1 MDDLEQTRDSH
12 FSAAAV
18 LLPHSSNSENI
29 GAPESLAVALQS
41 QASSDASGVLSAE
54 NSSQKAPKL
63 SEALDYRFYL
73 SAFYNFKRH
82 LSKRELRPY
91 NYAVFSAAA
100 DIKSPNYLKLII
112 EGKRNLSPEMAAKFS
127 KALGHGKDQAEE
139 FRLLV
144 EYNQASD
151 PAERNLQL
159 KALTELRVK
168 NQIQNGEI
176 DPKAFTRVPNWVT
189 WVLYAILD
197 QQGVSFKI
205 DDLRKTLRG
214 KATNDEIETAVKALV
229 HSGEVV
235 IDDVTGQ
242 LTKVHSSNENLEDIP
257 VSLIRKIQSQL
268 MFLGLES
275 LFHDGPNEREFGTL
289 TLSLTKNEFEELKFK
304 LRQLRK
310 QTYKDNAIKRLSS
323 KGERVYQMN
332 LQLFPI
338 TNSSSSSSNDS

>member
-1 MDDLEQTRDSH
+1 MDDLEVMRDSY
-12 FSAAAV
+12 FSTTALV
-18 LLPHSSNSENI
+18 LPHANNSESS
-29 GAPESLAVALQS
+29 GAQALALAAHAGPAEALQ
-41 QASSDASGVLSAE
+41 QG
-54 NSSQKAPKL
+54 APKL

-73 SAFYNFKRH
+73 SAFYDHKRH

-127 KALGHGKDQAEE
+127 KALGHNKDQAEE
-139 FRLLV
+139 FRILV
-144 EYNQASD
+144 EYNQATD
-151 PAERNLQL
+151 PAQRNLQL

-214 KATNDEIETAVKALV
+214 KASNEEIETAVKALV

-235 IDDVTGQ
+235 VDDVTGQ

-289 TLSLTKNEFEELKFK
+289 TLALTKTEFEELKFK

-310 QTYKDNAIKRLSS
+310 QTYKDNAIKRLTS

-338 TNSSSSSSNDS
+338 SNSSTAGGNES